1 MAPPG
6 PSVRGLAGLPPA
18 SCPPLGRSGTRD
30 RWLSGS
36 RGGAR
41 RTPHWVTTPDAA
53 AGRGARLGP
62 AWLRGRLAWKGPV
75 LQDPFFPNPAASCN
89 TCWNLTF
96 RVFLWFGWVSS
107 ASFGQTT
114 ALSAEGHVNMWDG
127 AFLSFPRT
135 IIITSWKEKSPEIGL
150 NQLETNQPND
160 P

>member
-18 SCPPLGRSGTRD
+18 SCPPLGRSGHSGQMAERER
-30 RWLSGS
+30 RWSTENPALGHH
-36 RGGAR
+36 A
-41 RTPHWVTTPDAA
+41 DAA